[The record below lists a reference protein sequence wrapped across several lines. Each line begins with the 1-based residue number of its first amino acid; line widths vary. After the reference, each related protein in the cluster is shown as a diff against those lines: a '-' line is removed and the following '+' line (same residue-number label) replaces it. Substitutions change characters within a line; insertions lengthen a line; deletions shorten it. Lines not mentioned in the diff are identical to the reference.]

1 MLYSLLLNR
10 ANCVHPFER
19 RDASSDVFLYRS
31 TPLAS
36 RLVSHQMLD
45 DVSNGTS
52 SLACVSM
59 APPGEAGT
67 LPPG

>member
-10 ANCVHPFER
+10 ANCVHPSEL

-45 DVSNGTS
+45 GVSNGAS
-52 SLACVSM
+52 SLVCVSM